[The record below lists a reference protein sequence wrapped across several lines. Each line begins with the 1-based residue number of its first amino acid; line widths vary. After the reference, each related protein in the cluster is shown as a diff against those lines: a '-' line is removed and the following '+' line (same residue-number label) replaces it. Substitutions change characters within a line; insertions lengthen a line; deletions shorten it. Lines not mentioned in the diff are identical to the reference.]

1 MKAAAI
7 DFDAVLGDTRP
18 LWQAWLTDAS
28 RRLRTPLDLP
38 ADRGAAASL
47 LTQALGTW
55 EPLLKRFAE
64 DHGPLYLRPR
74 ADVNAALRR
83 LRQAGVTVGAYT
95 DAPEPLARVAALQL
109 GVARLLDL
117 VETGAGA
124 RERLLERL
132 GREAVVVDAVCQ
144 LVSAGTYNRERGA
157 EGGR

>member
-1 MKAAAI
+1 MRAAAI

-28 RRLRTPLDLP
+28 RRLRAPLDLP
-38 ADRGAAASL
+38 PDRAAAASC
-47 LTQALGTW
+47 LTQALGAW
-55 EPLLKRFAE
+55 EPLLQRFAE
-64 DHGPLYLRPR
+64 ERAAVYLRPR

-83 LRQAGVTVGAYT
+83 LREAGVRLGAYT

-117 VETGAGA
+117 LEAGARA

-132 GREAVVVDAVCQ
+132 GKDVVVVEAASQ